1 MKMPLLLL
9 TLIAPVAHCDF
20 FLPGQASSTQLLFV
34 NGRFELVG
42 LNSEQQRS
50 DSDERSDGTNGEHDS
65 GEQDRVWRDRRGRT
79 LASAG
84 DLVWMSYAEL
94 ASKLPGSY
102 FIRRVR
108 EVGSSAPGC
117 SRAQSGK
124 TATHCSGG
132 AAQARTHRGDDGK
145 LYVHE
150 WDELKADDSV
160 PGTYVVFAH
169 FAELTTPSGGEARP
183 VYSQNNFY
191 IKPK

>member
-1 MKMPLLLL
+1 MKMPLFLL
-9 TLIAPVAHCDF
+9 TLMAPVVFADF

-50 DSDERSDGTNGEHDS
+50 DVTNGEHDS

-132 AAQARTHRGDDGK
+132 AAQARTHRGDGK

-160 PGTYVVFAH
+160 PGTYAVFAH

-183 VYSQNNFY
+183 VYSQNSFY